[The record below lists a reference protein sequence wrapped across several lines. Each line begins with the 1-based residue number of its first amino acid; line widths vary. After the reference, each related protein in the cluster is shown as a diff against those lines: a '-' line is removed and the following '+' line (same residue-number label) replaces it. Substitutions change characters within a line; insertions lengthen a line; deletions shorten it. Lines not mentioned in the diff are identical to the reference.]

1 MKNEYIICEVT
12 SAPIL
17 VTVTSKETK
26 VRNLSLKQL
35 GDQYLLKKEIIRL
48 TKF

>member
-17 VTVTSKETK
+17 VTVNSKETK
-26 VRNLSLKQL
+26 VRNLSLRKL
-35 GDQYLLKKEIIRL
+35 GDQYLLKKEMI
-48 TKF
+48 K